1 MKYSSWEKM
10 RGVSNSQ
17 QSPGHHPGVA
27 SLTVHLADVC
37 FVKVPDYSKLRK
49 DKQRSE
55 DSFGQSSQVHLGFCT
70 FL

>member
-49 DKQRSE
+49 DK
-55 DSFGQSSQVHLGFCT
+55 
-70 FL
+70 